1 LLRFARNDDDRCP
14 VMTRP
19 RRNFFTF
26 FVDRIFTTLVERPFT
41 NVFGV
46 IALYNFASC
55 LWLLCNVD

>member
-1 LLRFARNDDDRCP
+1 
-14 VMTRP
+14 MTRP
-19 RRNFFTF
+19 RAEFFTF

-46 IALYNFASC
+46 IALYNLASC